1 MRNFKAVLEYE
12 GTDFHGF
19 CVQPGFRTVQGALE
33 EALRQILCESI
44 KVTGASRTDSGVHAC
59 GQVINFRTES
69 RLGPP
74 ELRRALR
81 ATLPSDILVLDVE
94 EVPIDFDSRR
104 DAKNKEYV
112 YYIYNGDDLRQ
123 ALRRYVWRVGYALDI
138 KSMKEAAKELVGKID
153 FSSFAVSD
161 DSRDSTNFVRT
172 LFNAEV
178 EEKDFTIPFAG
189 QGSIKLLR
197 MLFVGDGFLYKM
209 VRSVVG
215 TLVDVGRGR
224 ISVGRF
230 REIIAARRR
239 SEASA
244 TAPPQG
250 LHLMKVEY

>member
-12 GTDFHGF
+12 GTD
-19 CVQPGFRTVQGALE
+19 VQGSIE

-69 RLGPP
+69 RLGPV
-74 ELRRALR
+74 ELRHALS
-81 ATLPSDILVLDVE
+81 ATLPGDILVLDVE

-104 DAKNKEYV
+104 DAKSKEYV
-112 YYIYNGDDLRQ
+112 YYIFNGDDPRLV
-123 ALRRYVWRVGYALDI
+123 LRRYVWRVGHPLNI
-138 KSMKEAAKELVGKID
+138 KSMKEAAKELIGKID

-161 DSRDSTNFVRT
+161 DSRHSTNFVRT
-172 LFNAEV
+172 LFNAEI
-178 EEKDFTIPFAG
+178 EERDFTIPFAG
-189 QGSIKLLR
+189 DASFKLLR

-209 VRSVVG
+209 VRSIVG
-215 TLVDVGRGR
+215 TLVDVGGGR
-224 ISVGRF
+224 ISKERF
-230 REIIAARRR
+230 REIILAMRR